1 MKEHVL
7 VIGAAKSGVA
17 VAKLLQRH
25 GYDVTITDMNAIR
38 ELEELQTL
46 GIHVFEKGHPEELKR
61 ENYAFVVKNPGIK
74 YTVPF
79 VRYFVEHK
87 VKILTEVEIG
97 YRYATKFKYGAVT
110 GTNGKTT
117 ITTMLYEMLKYNHK
131 AIAVSYTHLDVYKR
145 QSWHQYTPQCFHSI
159 QLRFLRYP
167 LHARVYGR

>member
-1 MKEHVL
+1 MIILYTSPGCASCRKAKQWLKDNDMKYIEKNIFTTL
-7 VIGAAKSGVA
+7 LKEDEIKY
-17 VAKLLQRH
+17 LLQRTEN
-25 GYDVTITDMNAIR
+25 GTEDI
-38 ELEELQTL
+38 LSL
-46 GIHVFEKGHPEELKR
+46 IHIS
-61 ENYAFVVKNPGIK
+61 FVVKNPGIK

>member
-1 MKEHVL
+1 M
-7 VIGAAKSGVA
+7 
-17 VAKLLQRH
+17 LLPVSYTH
-25 GYDVTITDMNAIR
+25 LDVY
-38 ELEELQTL
+38 
-46 GIHVFEKGHPEELKR
+46 KR
-61 ENYAFVVKNPGIK
+61 QDYAFVVKNPGIK

-131 AIAVSYTHLDVYKR
+131 AIVAGNIGWPLSELQLLGIEHFAPHVSVVCNLAPDHLDYMPSVESVSYTHLDVYKR
-145 QSWHQYTPQCFHSI
+145 QSP
-159 QLRFLRYP
+159 
-167 LHARVYGR
+167 

>member
-61 ENYAFVVKNPGIK
+61 EDYAFVVKNPGIK

-131 AIAVSYTHLDVYKR
+131 AIVAGNIG
-145 QSWHQYTPQCFHSI
+145 W
-159 QLRFLRYP
+159 P
-167 LHARVYGR
+167 LSELALAY